1 MKKGKSERAEEGM
14 QVHFFGFMNQNGQI
28 DVPLKNR
35 KEAGWVNVAAD
46 VEVVMTV
53 TKRWGPEKL
62 EA

>member
-1 MKKGKSERAEEGM
+1 MKKGKSKRDDEEM
-14 QVHFFGFMNQNGQI
+14 QVCFYGFMDQKGQI